1 MRDRR
6 AGPPWD
12 VAVKL
17 AGPVRLD
24 LAAEPP
30 GIQVVEATAEV
41 EFVDRL
47 RELWPPKYA
56 ELALKETLTSQEV
69 ADTRRRYDDAAGL

>member
-1 MRDRR
+1 M
-6 AGPPWD
+6 
-12 VAVKL
+12 
-17 AGPVRLD
+17 
-24 LAAEPP
+24 
-30 GIQVVEATAEV
+30 VEATAEV
-41 EFVDRL
+41 RFVDRL